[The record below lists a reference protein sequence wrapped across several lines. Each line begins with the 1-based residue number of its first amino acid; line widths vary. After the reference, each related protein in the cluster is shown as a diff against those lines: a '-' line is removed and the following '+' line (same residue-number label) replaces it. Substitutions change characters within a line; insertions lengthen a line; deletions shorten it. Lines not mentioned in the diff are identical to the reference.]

1 MNLLITGAP
10 GAGKGTMSQRIVEHY
25 AIPHISSG
33 QMFRDAMASDTPIG
47 NLAKTYI
54 DQGLLVPDQVTIDM
68 VMERLSRPDC
78 RNGFLLDGFP
88 RTLIQARAFDDVSH
102 EMQRALDGVIN
113 IVIDFDVLVNRI
125 TGRRVCST
133 CGQIYHVTNMPP
145 KVEGVCD
152 LDQGTLIQRS
162 DDTQEQ
168 LEIRMG
174 EYHHLTEPVLK
185 FYQNQGLVY
194 NVNGNQ
200 PVEDVV
206 QDIFNIMEAINGNE

>member
-10 GAGKGTMSQRIVEHY
+10 GAGKGTMSQKIIEEYH
-25 AIPHISSG
+25 IPHISSG
-33 QMFRDAMASDTPIG
+33 QMFRDAMATDTPIG

-78 RNGFLLDGFP
+78 TEGFLLDGFP
-88 RTLIQARAFDDVSH
+88 RTLIQAKYFDEVSM
-102 EMQRALDGVIN
+102 EMNRALDGVLN
-113 IVIDFDVLVNRI
+113 IVIDFDVLAQRI
-125 TGRRVCST
+125 TGRRVCPD
-133 CGQIYHVTNMPP
+133 CGQIYHIDFKPP

-152 LDQGTLIQRS
+152 LDQAFLVQRS
-162 DDTQEQ
+162 DDTKEQ

-185 FYQNQGLVY
+185 FYSKKGLVY
-194 NVNGNQ
+194 NINGNQ
-200 PVEDVV
+200 SIEDVFT
-206 QDIFNIMEAINGNE
+206 DINKIMERINGK